1 MIRLTQL
8 AIYGAKSLALGV
20 CLAVQELYPEYL
32 MKGFIVK
39 SLTDNPSVLAKLP
52 VKELKDVTEKEIFIL
67 IATPEDTHK
76 EIVHDLEQYGFFHYS
91 CIDSK
96 KEAELMGKYY
106 YKKGVFPSIHLMT
119 KCKISQN
126 LLVYM
131 AKHHEDR
138 MLNNN
143 YKLPDWIQSVSVGA
157 CLSNKRLE
165 NNRDDIGDNIS
176 NKNGN
181 YCELTALYWIWKN
194 KLFQDQGIDYYGLF
208 HYRRILDIETD
219 DLFRLK
225 KNDIDVVLPYP
236 TVHEPN
242 IFEHHTRY
250 LKESDWKAMVK
261 ALEELQPDYAE
272 MFPHVL
278 AQPYFYNYN
287 ILIAKSSVLED
298 YCSWLFPIL
307 ERTEEYSMPKGRER
321 SDRYIGYLGE
331 NLLTLYFMY
340 HSQDLNIA
348 HTGRYML
355 V

>member
-1 MIRLTQL
+1 MTEL

-20 CLAVQELYPEYL
+20 CLAVQELYPKYL
-32 MKGFIVK
+32 VRGFIVK
-39 SLTDNPSVLAKLP
+39 SLNNNPVVLGKLP
-52 VKELKDVTEKEIFIL
+52 VQELKNVKEKEIHIL

-76 EIVHDLEQYGFFHYS
+76 EIIQDLERYGFFHYS

-106 YKKGVFPSIHLMT
+106 AKRGIFPSIHFMP
-119 KCKISQN
+119 KCRSSQT
-126 LLVYM
+126 LQVYM
-131 AKHHEDR
+131 AKHHGDR
-138 MLNNN
+138 MLHNN
-143 YKLPDWIQSVSVGA
+143 YKLPKWIQPVSVGA
-157 CLSNKRLE
+157 CLSNKSLE
-165 NNRDDIGDNIS
+165 KNRDDIGENIS

-194 KLFQDQGIDYYGLF
+194 KLKQGKEIDYYGLF
-208 HYRRILDIETD
+208 HYRRILDIDSD
-219 DLFRLK
+219 DIFRLYY
-225 KNDIDVVLPYP
+225 NDIDVILPYP

-250 LKESDWKAMVK
+250 LKETDWQAMIR

-272 MFPHVL
+272 VFPSVL

-287 ILIAKSSVLED
+287 ILIAKCSVLD
-298 YCSWLFPIL
+298 KYCSWLFPIL
-307 ERTEEYSMPKGRER
+307 ERTEEYSMPNGSKR

-340 HSQDLNIA
+340 HSQNLNIA